1 MKDKVLRFIKNFSN
15 PDTVKTFTEGC
26 CFWFA
31 YILDARFEMDPD
43 RPRHR
48 MMYNDVTGH
57 FACEINGTLYDITGE
72 LPRDK
77 YWVPWADWFV
87 SEPSYR
93 EIVVRDCIM
102 KTDK

>member
-31 YILDARFEMDPD
+31 YILDTRFEMDPD
-43 RPRHR
+43 RPSHR

-57 FACEINGTLYDITGE
+57 FACEIDGTLYDITGE
-72 LPRDK
+72 LPRDR
-77 YWVPWADWFV
+77 YWVPWTDWFAG
-87 SEPSYR
+87 EPSYR

-102 KTDK
+102 KT